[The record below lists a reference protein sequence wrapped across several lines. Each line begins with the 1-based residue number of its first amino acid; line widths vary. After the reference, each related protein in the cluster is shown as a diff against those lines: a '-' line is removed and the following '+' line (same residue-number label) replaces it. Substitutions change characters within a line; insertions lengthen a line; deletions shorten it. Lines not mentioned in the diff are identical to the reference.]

1 MTQNTRLL
9 LNSSAML
16 ALAVV
21 TSSSLIPITAI
32 PREAPELI
40 YYHQRRTGRN
50 KGEKKR
56 NKAIRWG

>member
-1 MTQNTRLL
+1 
-9 LNSSAML
+9 ML